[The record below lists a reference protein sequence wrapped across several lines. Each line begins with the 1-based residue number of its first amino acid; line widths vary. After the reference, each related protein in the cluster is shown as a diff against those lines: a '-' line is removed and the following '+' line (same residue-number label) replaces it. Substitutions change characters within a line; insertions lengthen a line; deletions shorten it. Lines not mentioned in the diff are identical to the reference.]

1 MMLCHDHVMMCL
13 SGLLG
18 SQITR
23 NNRTDICILYYDAGC
38 TDMERQ
44 VIELGLCLGGITQC
58 KQTTDLLGVTEELYD
73 NETTSD

>member
-1 MMLCHDHVMMCL
+1 MMLCHVMMCL

-44 VIELGLCLGGITQC
+44 AVKSSSWGYASEGSRSANRQ
-58 KQTTDLLGVTEELYD
+58 QT
-73 NETTSD
+73 S